1 MEERSGGLHQINLIN
16 RRNGTISGV
25 VDVLSFDENEILLDT
40 TEGRLIIKG
49 KNLHVGRLQLE
60 QGEVD
65 MDGEV
70 ESMVYSA
77 KGQKTKNGSLI
88 KHLFG

>member
-1 MEERSGGLHQINLIN
+1 MEERSGGLHQIKLTN
-16 RRNGTISGV
+16 RKNGTISGV

-40 TEGRLIIKG
+40 VEGRLIIRG

-60 QGEVD
+60 EGEVD

-70 ESMVYSA
+70 ESMVYSS
-77 KGQKTKNGSLI
+77 KGQKEKSGSLLR
-88 KHLFG
+88 HLFG

>member
-1 MEERSGGLHQINLIN
+1 MEEHSGGLHQIKLLN
-16 RRNGTISGV
+16 RKSGTISGV

-49 KNLHVGRLQLE
+49 KNLHVGRLQLKE
-60 QGEVD
+60 GEVD

-70 ESMVYSA
+70 ESLVYSS
-77 KGQKTKNGSLI
+77 KGQKARNGSLL